1 MTARNNE
8 DRVGAIPATPPPP
21 SLEQPRAK
29 SETTFS
35 FTTPTEFV
43 ELPSCGRYYPS
54 EHPLYGVDTL
64 EIRYMTAKDEDILT
78 SRSLLKKGIA
88 IERMLENILVDKNIK
103 VDDLLVG
110 DKNALIVAARVT
122 GYGEDYETKIICPAC
137 TETVG
142 YTFDLTDKKMNAGG
156 ELIAHDVRETESG
169 TFLIKLP
176 VSKVDLEVR
185 FLTGHDEKKLAEI
198 SERRRKHNLSEA
210 VLTDQFRQMIV
221 SVNGDNKME
230 TVGSFIDAM
239 PAQDSRHLRLMYSTI
254 IPNIE
259 LNQSFTCSS
268 CGYEEEV
275 DVPFT
280 ADFFWPRR

>member
-1 MTARNNE
+1 MTVRNNE
-8 DRVGAIPATPPPP
+8 DRVGAIPASPPPP
-21 SLEQPRAK
+21 PLEQPRAQN
-29 SETTFS
+29 EPTFS

-54 EHPLYGVDTL
+54 DHPLYGIDTL

-78 SRSLLKKGIA
+78 SRSLLKKGVA
-88 IERMLENILVDKNIK
+88 IERMLENILVNKNIE

-110 DKNALIVAARVT
+110 DKNALIVAARIT
-122 GYGEDYETKIICPAC
+122 GYGEDYETKITCPAC

-142 YTFDLTDKKMNAGG
+142 YTFDLTEKKMNAGG
-156 ELIAHDVRETESG
+156 ALPTYDVTETESR

-176 VSKVDLEVR
+176 ISKVSLEVR
-185 FLTGHDEKKLAEI
+185 FLTGHDEKKLAQI
-198 SERRRKHNLSEA
+198 SERRKKHSLSEA
-210 VLTDQFRQMIV
+210 VLTDQFRLMIA
-221 SVNGDNKME
+221 SVNGDDRME
-230 TVGSFIDAM
+230 TIASFIEAM
-239 PAQDSRHLRLMYSTI
+239 PAQDSRHLRLIYSTI
-254 IPNIE
+254 MPNVE

>member
-239 PAQDSRHLRLMYSTI
+239 PAQDSRHLRPVSYTHLRAHETDS
-254 IPNIE
+254 
-259 LNQSFTCSS
+259 
-268 CGYEEEV
+268 
-275 DVPFT
+275 
-280 ADFFWPRR
+280 